1 MYKLGGKSM
10 QCPECENTAFDL
22 EDVERKQKENII
34 THNVTCTC
42 LQCGTEF
49 LYEERYTIL
58 KAE

>member
-1 MYKLGGKSM
+1 M